1 MDGWQGLEKKLIGAC
16 LHEAE
21 RERKPVR
28 WKVCVCVCVC
38 ACVRERVLTHI
49 LYPLLII

>member
-1 MDGWQGLEKKLIGAC
+1 MARAGKEANRSVFTRGREGEKTS
-16 LHEAE
+16 EME
-21 RERKPVR
+21 S
-28 WKVCVCVCVC
+28 VCVCVCVC